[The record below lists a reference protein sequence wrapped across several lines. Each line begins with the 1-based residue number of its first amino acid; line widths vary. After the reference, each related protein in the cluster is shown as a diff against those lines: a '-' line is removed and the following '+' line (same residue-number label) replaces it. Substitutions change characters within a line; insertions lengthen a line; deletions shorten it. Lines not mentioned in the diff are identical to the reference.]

1 MIKGFFF
8 TLIIF
13 ISVSSSASELM
24 PLKNF
29 NILKGTI
36 PQKNITDEDMKIIGL
51 RCIALTVAIKDSDF
65 EPKIEKE
72 KQVKKFFSLSQ
83 EVGLEFG
90 LKAFLAA
97 ETAESK
103 ENNLSIPYVDILEK
117 KIPKLSTEYLKAIN
131 YKNEKESK

>member
-1 MIKGFFF
+1 MY
-8 TLIIF
+8 
-13 ISVSSSASELM
+13 
-24 PLKNF
+24 
-29 NILKGTI
+29 
-36 PQKNITDEDMKIIGL
+36 
-51 RCIALTVAIKDSDF
+51 CIDCGNKDSDF

-72 KQVKKFFSLSQ
+72 KQVKNSFFCL

-117 KIPKLSTEYLKAIN
+117 NTQTFDRVLKI
-131 YKNEKESK
+131 NE